1 MGKADTGIV
10 GSSTTSDEAEMKA
23 QVRRCAAELLSRYV
37 RKVDGKFQS
46 LQKIGTSEN
55 WYEHDG
61 IVLTKV
67 NRSIIQTAGSN
78 ELTLLVQV
86 EYTAWRSY
94 DSKNLRW
101 SSWNQGRYIL
111 FPSHIQVNIDNNGHL
126 VAESS
131 MLSQFMPFSAH
142 GNPNVIPQAQD
153 QEMPIQHSSPVA
165 KRLAGN
171 TPKPHPVPP
180 ANTVGQAAR
189 HEPILNPIGTLLGT
203 LFIGVLGVVCLGG
216 FLVVFKTL
224 ATPTFKGWFGEKM
237 VHRALQQLDPVQYRV
252 YHDLYLPHPTEAGTT
267 QLDHVVVSPFGI
279 FVIETKNFKGWIFG
293 DENQRQWTQQI
304 YRKKSRFQ
312 NPLHQNKLHVKA
324 LMKFLDLAENQFL
337 PVVFFIGNTQLKTAM
352 PHNVLNNGLISW
364 IRSHWTAKLIPPTFT
379 QVVSQLNELERTTN
393 RSIAAREHLAAL
405 KVRHGG

>member
-1 MGKADTGIV
+1 MGKTDAGIA
-10 GSSTTSDEAEMKA
+10 GSGATTNEAEVK
-23 QVRRCAAELLSRYV
+23 VRARGCAAELLSRYV

-67 NRSIIQTAGSN
+67 TRSLIQTAGSN
-78 ELTLLVQV
+78 GTTLNVQV
-86 EYTAWRSY
+86 ESRAWRSY

-101 SSWNQGRYIL
+101 SSWNQGRYFL
-111 FPSHIQVNIDNNGHL
+111 FPSYIQVNVDNIGNL

-153 QEMPIQHSSPVA
+153 QEMPIQQPSSVA
-165 KRLAGN
+165 ERLAEN
-171 TPKPHPVPP
+171 SPKPYPVPP
-180 ANTVGQAAR
+180 ANKEGQAAR
-189 HEPILNPIGTLLGT
+189 PEHTLNPIAALLST

-324 LMKFLDLAENQFL
+324 LMQFLRLPEDQFL